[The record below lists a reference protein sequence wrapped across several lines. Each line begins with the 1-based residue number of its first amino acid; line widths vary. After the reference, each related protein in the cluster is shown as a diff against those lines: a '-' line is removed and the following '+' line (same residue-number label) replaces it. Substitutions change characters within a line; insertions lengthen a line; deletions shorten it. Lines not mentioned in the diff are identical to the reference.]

1 MKVTKIVWDAGFKKS
16 YQKRIRHNEDLKKKF
31 WRNMRLFSK
40 DPFRK
45 SLRTHKLT
53 GKLDGL
59 WAFSIDYDTR
69 VIFRFIND
77 SDALLID
84 FGGHDEVY

>member
-1 MKVTKIVWDAGFKKS
+1 MK
-16 YQKRIRHNEDLKKKF
+16 
-31 WRNMRLFSK
+31 LFSK
-40 DPFRK
+40 DPFHK

-69 VIFRFIND
+69 IIFSFV
-77 SDALLID
+77 SDTEVMLID

>member
-1 MKVTKIVWDAGFKKS
+1 MTKIVWDAGFKKS
-16 YQKRIRHNEDLKKKF
+16 YRKKIRHSEDLKKKF
-31 WRNMRLFSK
+31 WKNMRLFSE
-40 DPFRK
+40 DPFHK

-69 VIFRFIND
+69 VIFSFL
-77 SDALLID
+77 SDGDVLLVD